1 MRIIHMSDLHL
12 TKDGG
17 PIWETNTMEH
27 FNQSID
33 IIRGLQKIDAILVT
47 GDVSDDGSEWTYQYA
62 DRLFSTLGIPT
73 LCCPGNH
80 DSLKMMLEEYKPSFC
95 KFLPPSSIIDGWKIV
110 MLNSVI
116 PADENPD
123 QNKARGFLSDES
135 LNYVIQEL
143 EEGLPTIIALHHP
156 PLEPGGWLNRRLLEN
171 RDEFNQTINRYPNAR
186 LVIYGHIHYFSDVQK
201 GHIRYSSSTSVGFA
215 FDKDLPKFQIA
226 DGLEGF
232 SLIEINNDIIDI
244 TNVKLYNIFCN
255 NQRSIL

>member
-1 MRIIHMSDLHL
+1 MSDLHL

-135 LNYVIQEL
+135 LDYVIQEL

-244 TNVKLYNIFCN
+244 TNIQLYN
-255 NQRSIL
+255 

>member
-1 MRIIHMSDLHL
+1 MSDLHL
-12 TKDGG
+12 TKDGC

-33 IIRGLQKIDAILVT
+33 IIRGMQNIDVILVT
-47 GDVSDDGSEWTYQYA
+47 GDISDDGSEWTYQYA
-62 DRLFSTLGIPT
+62 DRLYSTLGIPT

-80 DSLKMMLEEYKPSFC
+80 DSLKMMLCEYKPSFYQV
-95 KFLPPSSIIDGWKIV
+95 LPHSCIIEGWKLV
-110 MLNSVI
+110 MLNSVVS
-116 PADENPD
+116 ADDNPE
-123 QNKARGFLSDES
+123 QNKSRGFLSDES
-135 LNYVIQEL
+135 LSYVKREL

-171 RDEFNQTINRYPNAR
+171 RDEFNQTINSYPNAR
-186 LVIYGHIHYFSDVQK
+186 LVIYGHIHYFTEVQQ
-201 GHIRYSSSTSVGFA
+201 GHIKYSSSTSVGFA

-255 NQRSIL
+255 NQRSNL

>member
-1 MRIIHMSDLHL
+1 MSDLHL

-95 KFLPPSSIIDGWKIV
+95 KFLNRFHPMSSGKSMSNCDPLPSATGVRVDRCC
-110 MLNSVI
+110 M
-116 PADENPD
+116 
-123 QNKARGFLSDES
+123 
-135 LNYVIQEL
+135 
-143 EEGLPTIIALHHP
+143 
-156 PLEPGGWLNRRLLEN
+156 
-171 RDEFNQTINRYPNAR
+171 
-186 LVIYGHIHYFSDVQK
+186 
-201 GHIRYSSSTSVGFA
+201 
-215 FDKDLPKFQIA
+215 
-226 DGLEGF
+226 
-232 SLIEINNDIIDI
+232 
-244 TNVKLYNIFCN
+244 
-255 NQRSIL
+255 

>member
-1 MRIIHMSDLHL
+1 MQ
-12 TKDGG
+12 
-17 PIWETNTMEH
+17 N
-27 FNQSID
+27 ID
-33 IIRGLQKIDAILVT
+33 VILVT
-47 GDVSDDGSEWTYQYA
+47 GDISDDGSEWTYQYS
-62 DRLFSTLGIPT
+62 DRLYSTLGIPT

-135 LNYVIQEL
+135 LDYVIQEL

-215 FDKDLPKFQIA
+215 FDKDLP
-226 DGLEGF
+226 
-232 SLIEINNDIIDI
+232 
-244 TNVKLYNIFCN
+244 
-255 NQRSIL
+255 

>member
-135 LNYVIQEL
+135 LDYVIQEL

-215 FDKDLPKFQIA
+215 FDINLPKFQIA
-226 DGLEGF
+226 NGCEGF
-232 SLIEINNDIIDI
+232 NLIEIENDL
-244 TNVKLYNIFCN
+244 VKIKNIKLSFN
-255 NQRSIL
+255 S

>member
-1 MRIIHMSDLHL
+1 
-12 TKDGG
+12 
-17 PIWETNTMEH
+17 MEH

-135 LNYVIQEL
+135 LDYVIQEL

-201 GHIRYSSSTSVGFA
+201 GHIRSSSSTSVGFA

-255 NQRSIL
+255 NQRSNL

>member
-33 IIRGLQKIDAILVT
+33 IIRGLQKIDAILIT

-135 LNYVIQEL
+135 LDYVIQEL

-171 RDEFNQTINRYPNAR
+171 RDEFNHTINRYPNAR

-215 FDKDLPKFQIA
+215 FDINLPKFQIA
-226 DGLEGF
+226 NGCEGF
-232 SLIEINNDIIDI
+232 NLIEIENDL
-244 TNVKLYNIFCN
+244 VKIKNIKLSFN
-255 NQRSIL
+255 S

>member
-1 MRIIHMSDLHL
+1 MSDLHL

-135 LNYVIQEL
+135 LDYVIQEL

>member
-12 TKDGG
+12 TKDGC

-33 IIRGLQKIDAILVT
+33 IIRGMQNIDVILVT
-47 GDVSDDGSEWTYQYA
+47 GDISDDGCEWTYQYA
-62 DRLFSTLGIPT
+62 DRLYSMLGIPT

-80 DSLKMMLEEYKPSFC
+80 DSLKMMLDEYKPSFYQV
-95 KFLPPSSIIDGWKIV
+95 LPHSRIIEGWKIV
-110 MLNSVI
+110 MLNSVV
-116 PADENPD
+116 PADENPE
-123 QNKARGFLSDES
+123 QNKSRGFLSGES
-135 LNYVIQEL
+135 LSYVKREL

-171 RDEFNQTINRYPNAR
+171 RDEFNQTINSYPNVR
-186 LVIYGHIHYFSDVQK
+186 LVIYGHIHYFTEVQQ
-201 GHIRYSSSTSVGFA
+201 GHIKYSSSTSVGFA

-255 NQRSIL
+255 NQRSNL